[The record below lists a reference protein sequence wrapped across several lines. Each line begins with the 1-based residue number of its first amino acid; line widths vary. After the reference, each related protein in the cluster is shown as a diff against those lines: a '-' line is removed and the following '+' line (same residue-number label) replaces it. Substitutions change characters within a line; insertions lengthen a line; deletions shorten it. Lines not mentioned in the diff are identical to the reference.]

1 MSVRTKPF
9 KGRDLKRKKIDV
21 MGPISLTV
29 DARNLSV
36 RDGVVVAASV
46 VNTMGVNLNDTNV
59 SKSTSWYQRKKERTK
74 RAEKVRAEFS
84 CPDRVV
90 VHWDG
95 KTLTLRGRVESK
107 RVCIYLS
114 GVEAV
119 NMIKLLGIPE
129 CSTGKGIDE
138 FELVRD
144 YLVKWE
150 VRKQVIGM
158 VFDTTNSNSGEH
170 SGACRYL
177 EIWIDSPVLWLACR
191 RHIAEL
197 HIGSATKEICG
208 ETKDPGMSLFRRLRD
223 HWSSLEPDMDDLPL
237 LDLSSLTPELKEEAS
252 EVLKWAQKELKKGTF
267 PRDDYREFLELVIVS
282 LGGKVKG
289 FTFKLPGPDHHARR
303 MSNVSIS

>member
-1 MSVRTKPF
+1 M
-9 KGRDLKRKKIDV
+9 
-21 MGPISLTV
+21 
-29 DARNLSV
+29 
-36 RDGVVVAASV
+36 
-46 VNTMGVNLNDTNV
+46 MGVNLNDTNV

-74 RAEKVRAEFS
+74 RAEKVRTEFS
-84 CPDRVV
+84 HPDRVV

-138 FELVRD
+138 FEFVRD

-177 EIWIDSPVLWLACR
+177 EIWIDSPV
-191 RHIAEL
+191 
-197 HIGSATKEICG
+197 SCG
-208 ETKDPGMSLFRRLRD
+208 WPVGVT
-223 HWSSLEPDMDDLPL
+223 
-237 LDLSSLTPELKEEAS
+237 
-252 EVLKWAQKELKKGTF
+252 
-267 PRDDYREFLELVIVS
+267 
-282 LGGKVKG
+282 
-289 FTFKLPGPDHHARR
+289 
-303 MSNVSIS
+303 